1 MRAGRAPAAASADSI
16 VFVKDANVW
25 LAHAD
30 GSGAHQV
37 TLDGTADAPYRV
49 PVQSDD
55 GTIVASHHDEIVRM
69 RQNGEVINTIDPEPL
84 VNSVGHPSTARR

>member
-1 MRAGRAPAAASADSI
+1 M
-16 VFVKDANVW
+16 W

-30 GSGAHQV
+30 GSGAYQV

-69 RQNGEVINTIDPEPL
+69 RQNGEVIKDDRPRA
-84 VNSVGHPSTARR
+84 ARQQRRPCRRRPAR